1 MAEERL
7 QKILARYG
15 VASRRKAEEIIV
27 QGRVQVNGKVVTEL
41 GSKANADKDEIK
53 VLGRTMRPPQYQIYI
68 LLHKPKGCVTTT
80 SDPERRQTVMDL
92 MKGIKERIYP
102 VGRLDYA
109 SEGALLLTN
118 DGDFANAILSAK
130 AKVPKVYDVKV
141 NGKLTGE
148 QEESFRRG
156 VPLHGR
162 KTAPCQLKIMKVADN
177 PWYQVVLEEGRTN
190 QIRLMFQY
198 FGVLVEKLKRTQIG
212 PLKLG
217 RLRSGEFR
225 ALTVE
230 EVLEFQK
237 LLGLKPSGGG
247 FKAPRAQRKQRV

>member
-118 DGDFANAILSAK
+118 DGDFANVILSAK
-130 AKVPKVYDVKV
+130 AKVPK
-141 NGKLTGE
+141 E
-148 QEESFRRG
+148 HWR
-156 VPLHGR
+156 
-162 KTAPCQLKIMKVADN
+162 
-177 PWYQVVLEEGRTN
+177 
-190 QIRLMFQY
+190 
-198 FGVLVEKLKRTQIG
+198 
-212 PLKLG
+212 
-217 RLRSGEFR
+217 
-225 ALTVE
+225 
-230 EVLEFQK
+230 
-237 LLGLKPSGGG
+237 
-247 FKAPRAQRKQRV
+247 